1 MWLLTC
7 KQSLQQCR
15 ASSLRT
21 PIPEECG
28 GFIAPYNPD
37 IYSKK
42 WAEACDT
49 GNMHYQCGINFLC
62 QKCVASA
69 LPGVPMY
76 KQRIE

>member
-1 MWLLTC
+1 MQTILDAMPGIRS
-7 KQSLQQCR
+7 Q
-15 ASSLRT
+15 T
-21 PIPEECG
+21 PLPEEHDGC
-28 GFIAPYNPD
+28 IAPYNPD

-49 GNMHYQCGINFLC
+49 NKMHYQCGINFFW
-62 QKCVASA
+62 QNCVASP